1 MAKELTIYGENMGQ
15 HCSAQA
21 GPGMCLDAWK
31 NSDEDIKKRTSPEYR
46 DGHSKRP
53 PDTWRQLTGLAP
65 TDRWG
70 N

>member
-1 MAKELTIYGENMGQ
+1 MGQ
-15 HCSAQA
+15 DYSAQA

-53 PDTWRQLTGLAP
+53 PDTWRQQ
-65 TDRWG
+65 DRISS